1 LIREP
6 KLNYKLPIIRLQFPL
21 AFDARVLSEVVS
33 REVSLGK
40 IVYGENYA
48 TLKVKTSVLS
58 GHARKVDRQDWY
70 AACQSLTSRP
80 GSEPTLCRVQVSK
93 PLLDKKQLK
102 KMTSAWS
109 VV

>member
-48 TLKVKTSVLS
+48 TLKVKTSALATDVRKLTDKIGTLLAGPSPPDLVLNRHCAECKFQNRS
-58 GHARKVDRQDWY
+58 WIR
-70 AACQSLTSRP
+70 SN
-80 GSEPTLCRVQVSK
+80 
-93 PLLDKKQLK
+93 
-102 KMTSAWS
+102 
-109 VV
+109 